1 MSTHPLPSGSRSLA
15 FRLARAACPEP
26 ERAWLSAL
34 VTETTA
40 IESRGARLR
49 WVLGA
54 AALVL
59 GANVRQVLALLRRHP
74 VGAIALAAAGWTLLA
89 SPSLLA
95 YEVFNTEDDLFLLA
109 ATLLSGALVVATIF
123 ALLHDNLS
131 ARVTLGGRL

>member
-1 MSTHPLPSGSRSLA
+1 
-15 FRLARAACPEP
+15 
-26 ERAWLSAL
+26 

-109 ATLLSGALVVATIF
+109 ATLLSGVLVAATIV

-131 ARVTLGGRL
+131 ARVTLGGRP